1 MDHEDY
7 LEKIAS
13 FQEKDVVIITD
24 RGCMDNLAY
33 AGNEG
38 RKIIFN
44 ETGWTKDLLRDKR
57 YDLVIH
63 LVTAAKGAEEFYTQS
78 NNEARRETIE
88 EARFL
93 DGLTELVW
101 SGHHNHE

>member
-7 LEKIAS
+7 FEKIAS
-13 FQEKDVVIITD
+13 IQKKDVLIITD

-33 AGNEG
+33 VGKDARE
-38 RKIIFN
+38 IIFK
-44 ETGWTKDLLRDKR
+44 ETGWTKELIRDSR
-57 YDLVIH
+57 YDLVLH
-63 LVTAAKGAEEFYTQS
+63 LVTAAKGAEDFYTQS

-88 EARFL
+88 EAQFM
-93 DGLTELVW
+93 DQMTELVW